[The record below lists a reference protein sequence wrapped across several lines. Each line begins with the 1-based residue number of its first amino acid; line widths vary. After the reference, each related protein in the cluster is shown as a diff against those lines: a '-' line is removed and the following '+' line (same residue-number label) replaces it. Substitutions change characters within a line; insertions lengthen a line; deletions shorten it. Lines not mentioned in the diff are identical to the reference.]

1 MDCSGKSKSK
11 IMNMRIAIGRS
22 FLSLFLVMPFL
33 IACGDEEHEGA
44 VGTERMEQGTLQP
57 DGEGG
62 WTSEDASNT
71 GDGNVE
77 VRTGSKENDVDRDR
91 AARASI
97 ENDLKEL
104 RGPLEKELE
113 QVRDRLNQ
121 GTSTALEQEKDQA
134 RAGELAHDLAELD
147 RIQTRIDNEGD
158 AQEIRNELRDLREH
172 MKEKE
177 RNTDR

>member
-1 MDCSGKSKSK
+1 
-11 IMNMRIAIGRS
+11 MNMKFAIGRS

-33 IACGDEEHEGA
+33 FACGDDEHEGA

-62 WTSEDASNT
+62 WTSEDASKGT

-77 VRTGSKENDVDRDR
+77 ARTRSTENDVERDR

-97 ENDLKEL
+97 ENELKEL
-104 RGPLEKELE
+104 RGSMEMELE

-121 GTSTALEQEKDQA
+121 GTSTAGEQEKDQA